1 MINRVCTGMA
11 LALVALGLSEG
22 AWQNLGFPA
31 APPLQLFIMLLVT
44 AIGATVGTAPRVST
58 RIFKS
63 VIWATRR
70 WRRVVMAAAI
80 TVGAILG
87 FALTNGFAYGL
98 FSVFGIVLGIAVA
111 VLLVRRADSLITQNY
126 PTP

>member
-1 MINRVCTGMA
+1 M
-11 LALVALGLSEG
+11 
-22 AWQNLGFPA
+22 
-31 APPLQLFIMLLVT
+31 
-44 AIGATVGTAPRVST
+44 GTAPRVST

-63 VIWATRR
+63 IIWATQRL
-70 WRRVVMAAAI
+70 RRVVMTAAI
-80 TVGAILG
+80 VVGAILG

-111 VLLVRRADSLITQNY
+111 VLLVRRADSLVTQNF